1 MYSIYLTS
9 LTLIYFLELTIKLAG
24 LINLLLFILLLFKII
39 LLIGISDNP
48 FIWYIFPERLWLW

>member
-48 FIWYIFPERLWLW
+48 FI